1 MEYQGDVTS
10 IRKGCLSHVGMRWT
24 GVCSLILSAHFR
36 IGLGS
41 KQMSGVNL
49 LFPPGSLLPTG
60 SFEGK
65 APDVLIGTASL
76 MCGFS
81 GGPAMRAH
89 SPTLVTRETE
99 LLMVPG

>member
-10 IRKGCLSHVGMRWT
+10 IRKGCLSHVGSAVDRC
-24 GVCSLILSAHFR
+24 VLSFSLHTLG

-76 MCGFS
+76 SVAFQEA
-81 GGPAMRAH
+81 P
-89 SPTLVTRETE
+89 L
-99 LLMVPG
+99 